1 MSQDFVKNGTNPND
15 GAVHRILDRLDRL
28 VLKAWRIFVSL
39 KFGIGLLVLIGVL
52 AIYGTMTYAS
62 NAAFGDNAIP
72 MARTLFFESRWFVG
86 LLVLFACNLILSTW
100 HVTLMS
106 LGIWW
111 KKDFRRGRTYY
122 EHGSSPRAE
131 VKVPGGLD
139 EVETLLRRKFTRVYR
154 DGDAIFAHAGLLS
167 RLGPTIVHIGMLT
180 VIFSQ
185 VTKAAMQWN
194 GMLVTEGRFIAGE
207 GDPASNFI
215 NEPLALEQ
223 QISQENRREVTIPY
237 WIRVL
242 DFDEIKHANSQ
253 MPAYYSSLIEVA
265 DPKTQ
270 ETRVIQ
276 LDMNHSVNI
285 GGLQFH
291 QAGFTPAP
299 DTEIQRINFDVR
311 DTATGERIAVTDAS
325 PNTRVRIGETDDFLE
340 VDGIKPADRWH
351 IYTAGDPDR
360 AKADGLLTGG
370 QELKYAFRLDA
381 FYPDFRIDEKT
392 KEPTSISPKPNN
404 PALKVAILLDGK
416 QVETTWLFLDQQL
429 AAAVPDSHPRFKLTF
444 SDIRVRSGLTADK
457 VDWNEKGA
465 AVFEVKLKDR
475 ERDADLGSELM
486 ALGESSRGYPYTANI
501 DHGGAAQ
508 LGTEKGY
515 EVRILGPTP
524 RFATVLSVVKEP
536 TVPWTK
542 AGVVITVLG
551 AIMTFAVRYRAL
563 YGWQD
568 ADRGSVRLALVP
580 RWGQTAVTE
589 EFEKL
594 VATLSH
600 GKGAVRRHHDN
611 TTDEVAP
618 AHDTVKQAPA

>member
-1 MSQDFVKNGTNPND
+1 MSQDFVKNGTNPDD
-15 GAVHRILDRLDRL
+15 GPVHRFLDRVDRL
-28 VLKAWRIFVSL
+28 VLKAWRVFVSL
-39 KFGIGLLVLIGVL
+39 KFGIGLLTLIGVL
-52 AIYGTMTYAS
+52 SIYGTMRYAS
-62 NAAFGDNAIP
+62 NGALGDNAIP
-72 MARTLFFESRWFVG
+72 MARTLFFESRWFVA
-86 LLVLFACNLILSTW
+86 LLLLFACNLILSTW
-100 HVTLMS
+100 HVTVMS

-111 KKDFRRGRTYY
+111 KKEFRRGRVYY
-122 EHGSSPRAE
+122 EHGNSPRAE

-139 EVETLLRRKFTRVYR
+139 EAEKVLRQKFTRVHR

-167 RLGPTIVHIGMLT
+167 RLGPTIVHVGMLM

-185 VTKAAMQWN
+185 VAKAGLQWN
-194 GMLVTEGRFIAGE
+194 GKLVTEGRFIAGE

-215 NEPLALEQ
+215 NEPVALEQ
-223 QISQENRREVTIPY
+223 QLTQENRREIAIPY

-253 MPAYYSSLIEVA
+253 MPAYFSSLIEVA

-299 DTEIQRINFDVR
+299 ETEVQRINFDVR

-325 PNTRVRIGETDDFLE
+325 PGTRVRIGETDEFLE
-340 VDGIKPADRWH
+340 VNGIQPANRWKIFTAADPQKP
-351 IYTAGDPDR
+351 
-360 AKADGLLTGG
+360 KAEGLLVGG
-370 QELKYAFRLDA
+370 QELKYSFRLDQ
-381 FYPDFRIDEKT
+381 FYPEFKIDEKT
-392 KEPTSISPKPNN
+392 NEPVSASPQPKN
-404 PALKVAILLDGK
+404 PALQVAILLNDK
-416 QVETTWLFLDQQL
+416 QVETTWLFLDPSL
-429 AAAVPDSHPRFKLTF
+429 AAVVPDSHPRFKLTF
-444 SDIRVRSGLTADK
+444 TDIRVRSGLTAES
-457 VDWNEKGA
+457 VDWKEKGA
-465 AVFEVKLKDR
+465 AVFEVKLHDR
-475 ERDADLGSELM
+475 ERDVDVGTELLM
-486 ALGESSRGYPYTANI
+486 LGESSRPYPYTAKV
-501 DHGGAAQ
+501 DHAGDAQ
-508 LGTEKGY
+508 LGTEAGY
-515 EVRILGPTP
+515 EVRILGPTQ

-551 AIMTFAVRYRAL
+551 ALMTFVFRYRAL
-563 YGWQD
+563 YGWLD
-568 ADRGSVRLALVP
+568 AERGSVRLALVP
-580 RWGQTAVTE
+580 RWGQTAITE

-594 VATLSH
+594 VAILSH

-618 AHDTVKQAPA
+618 AHDTA